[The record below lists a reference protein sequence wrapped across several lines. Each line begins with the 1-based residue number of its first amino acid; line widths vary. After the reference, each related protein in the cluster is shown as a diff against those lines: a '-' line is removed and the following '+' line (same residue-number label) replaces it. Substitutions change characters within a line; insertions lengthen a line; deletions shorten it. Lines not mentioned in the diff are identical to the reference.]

1 MTVNRQL
8 EACKAN
14 DSTRHEAVSLGIER
28 RAGVR
33 TFFPAAAEEFEVR
46 RLQLE
51 KAWLQILSGVLC
63 RNLGGTWGLVRSG
76 PQSPWKAG
84 TPSCVTTPRAN
95 LRTVAPTIEGG

>member
-63 RNLGGTWGLVRSG
+63 QRHQIG
-76 PQSPWKAG
+76 PPVS
-84 TPSCVTTPRAN
+84 
-95 LRTVAPTIEGG
+95 LEGGYSQLRDHASGQLENRGAYD